1 MKILQSK
8 EWLAEKL
15 SNLTVLECYQLAK
28 IMKDE
33 YGIVPN
39 TRVLGVNVSPIPT
52 KIEVEKTNFDVIL
65 KSIGT
70 SNKLTL
76 VKTLKEMMG
85 NSLMESKNL
94 IDNAPS
100 KLKENVS
107 RDEATA
113 LEVSLKE
120 LGAEIEVH

>member
-1 MKILQSK
+1 MENIK
-8 EWLAEKL
+8 EFAEKL

-28 IMKDE
+28 IMKEE

-52 KIEVEKTNFDVIL
+52 PKVEIEKISFDVIL

-70 SNKLTL
+70 SNKLSL

-85 NSLMESKNL
+85 NSLMEAKGL

-100 KLKENVS
+100 KLKENVTK
-107 RDEATA
+107 DEATA
-113 LEVSLKE
+113 LETSLKE
-120 LGAEIEVH
+120 LGAEIEVL